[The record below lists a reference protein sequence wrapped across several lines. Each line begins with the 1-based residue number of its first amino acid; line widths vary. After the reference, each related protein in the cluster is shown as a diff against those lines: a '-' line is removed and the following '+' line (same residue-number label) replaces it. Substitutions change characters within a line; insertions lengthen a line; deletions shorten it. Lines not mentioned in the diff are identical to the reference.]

1 MGKFFSVLI
10 TVFIFVIVLIFGGA
24 FYIVNESEQVVIT
37 QFGKPVGSP
46 ITTPGLK
53 LKKPFL
59 ETANYFDKRFIAW
72 DGEPK
77 QVSTRDKRFINI
89 NTYARWRI
97 SDPLQYAKRLFDESK
112 ALTRLGS
119 VLEGA
124 TQNAI
129 ANHDLIELVR
139 SSNRDYVSG
148 QVNSDEKSNKEKAI
162 IKSGRDELTKEILA
176 LAKESTKDLGIEI
189 LDFKFK
195 RINYVPEVRQKV
207 YERMISERK
216 RIAEEF
222 RSQGAGESARINGQ
236 KDRDLKEI
244 TSDAYRRSQ
253 EIKGKADGEAAN
265 IYAGAYNKNPS
276 FYRFMRTMEI
286 YRETLDDETVLVLST
301 EGEFLKYLGTT
312 KWLKIM

>member
-1 MGKFFSVLI
+1 MGKLI
-10 TVFIFVIVLIFGGA
+10 SVFITIGIIAILFIFGGV

-37 QFGKPVGSP
+37 QFGKPVGDP

-59 ETANYFDKRFIAW
+59 ETANYFDKRFLAW
-72 DGEPK
+72 DGAPK

-139 SSNRDYVSG
+139 SSNRDYAA
-148 QVNSDEKSNKEKAI
+148 NKADSDQSKKDKAI
-162 IKSGRDELTKEILA
+162 IESGRDALTKEILE
-176 LAKESTKDLGIEI
+176 LAKGSTSDLGIEI

-195 RINYVPEVRQKV
+195 RINYVPEVRKKV

-222 RSQGAGESARINGQ
+222 RSQGAGESARISGQ

-253 EIKGKADGEAAN
+253 EIKGKSDADAAN
-265 IYAGAYNKNPS
+265 IYAAAYNKDPD

-286 YRETLDDETVLVLST
+286 YKETLDEGTVLVLST
-301 EGEFLKYLGTT
+301 DGEFLKYLGSS
-312 KWLKIM
+312 K

>member
-1 MGKFFSVLI
+1 MGKLI
-10 TVFIFVIVLIFGGA
+10 SIIVTVGIFAAVLIFGGA

-37 QFGKPVGSP
+37 QFGKPVGDP

-53 LKKPFL
+53 IKTPFL
-59 ETANYFDKRFIAW
+59 ETANYFDKRFLAW

-77 QVSTRDKRFINI
+77 QVSTRDKRIINI

-97 SDPLQYAKRLFDESK
+97 SDPLQYAKSLSDESRAK
-112 ALTRLGS
+112 NRIGS

-129 ANHDLIELVR
+129 AKHDLIELVR
-139 SSNRDYVSG
+139 TTNRDYI
-148 QVNSDEKSNKEKAI
+148 VNNEDTNDQSSKEKTV
-162 IKSGRDELTKEILA
+162 IKSGRDELTREILEI
-176 LAKESTKDLGIEI
+176 AKSSTSELGIEI
-189 LDFKFK
+189 LDFQFK
-195 RINYVPEVRQKV
+195 RINYVPEVRKKV
-207 YERMISERK
+207 YERMVSERK

-222 RSQGAGESARINGQ
+222 RSQGAGESARISGQ

-253 EIKGKADGEAAN
+253 EIKGKADAKAAN
-265 IYAGAYNKNPS
+265 IYAAAYNKDPA

-286 YRETLDDETVLVLST
+286 YGETLDKETILVLST
-301 EGEFLKYLGTT
+301 EGDFLKYLGSV
-312 KWLKIM
+312 K

>member
-1 MGKFFSVLI
+1 MGKFFGVII
-10 TVFIFVIVLIFGGA
+10 TIGIISILLIFGGA
-24 FYIVNESEQVVIT
+24 FYIVTESEQVVIT
-37 QFGKPVGSP
+37 QFGKPVGDP
-46 ITTPGLK
+46 ITSPGLK
-53 LKKPFL
+53 IKKPFL
-59 ETANYFDKRFIAW
+59 ETANYFDKRFLAW

-139 SSNRDYVSG
+139 SSNREYLANNVDNE
-148 QVNSDEKSNKEKAI
+148 QQSNKDKAI
-162 IKSGRDELTKEILA
+162 IKSGRDELTKEILE
-176 LAKESTKDLGIEI
+176 LAKESTFDLGIEI
-189 LDFKFK
+189 LDFQFK
-195 RINYVPEVRQKV
+195 RINYVPEVRKKV

-222 RSQGAGESARINGQ
+222 RSQGAGESARISGQ

-253 EIKGKADGEAAN
+253 EIKGKADAEAAN
-265 IYAGAYNKNPS
+265 IYAAAYNKDAS

-286 YRETLDDETVLVLST
+286 YKEALDKETVLVLST
-301 EGEFLKYLGTT
+301 DGDFLRYLSTR
-312 KWLKIM
+312 K

>member
-1 MGKFFSVLI
+1 MGKFFGAFI
-10 TVFIFVIVLIFGGA
+10 TIGIIVIVLIFGGA

-37 QFGKPVGSP
+37 QFGKPVGDP
-46 ITTPGLK
+46 VTEPGLK
-53 LKKPFL
+53 IKKPFL
-59 ETANYFDKRFIAW
+59 ETANYFDKRFLAW

-139 SSNRDYVSG
+139 SSNREYVGDNEEDNEQS
-148 QVNSDEKSNKEKAI
+148 SKEKTI
-162 IKSGRDELTKEILA
+162 IKNGRDELTREILN

-189 LDFKFK
+189 LDFQFK
-195 RINYVPEVRQKV
+195 RINYVPEVRSKV

-222 RSQGAGESARINGQ
+222 RSQGAGEAARISGQ

-253 EIKGKADGEAAN
+253 EIKGRADAKAAN
-265 IYAGAYNKNPS
+265 IYAAAYNKDPS
-276 FYRFMRTMEI
+276 FYRFMKTMEV
-286 YRETLDDETVLVLST
+286 YKKTLDKETVLVLST
-301 EGEFLKYLGTT
+301 DGEFLKYLS
-312 KWLKIM
+312 LKNEK

>member
-1 MGKFFSVLI
+1 MGKLI
-10 TVFIFVIVLIFGGA
+10 SIIVTVGIFAALLIFGGA

-37 QFGKPVGSP
+37 QFGKPVGDP

-53 LKKPFL
+53 IKTPFL
-59 ETANYFDKRFIAW
+59 ETANYFDKRFLAW

-97 SDPLQYAKRLFDESK
+97 SDPLQYAKSLSDESRAK
-112 ALTRLGS
+112 NRIGS

-129 ANHDLIELVR
+129 AKHDLIELVR
-139 SSNRDYVSG
+139 TTNRDYI
-148 QVNSDEKSNKEKAI
+148 VNNEDTNDQSSKEKTV
-162 IKSGRDELTKEILA
+162 IKSGRDELTREILEI
-176 LAKESTKDLGIEI
+176 AKSSTSELGIEI
-189 LDFKFK
+189 LDFQFK
-195 RINYVPEVRQKV
+195 RINYVPEVRKKV
-207 YERMISERK
+207 YERMVSERK

-222 RSQGAGESARINGQ
+222 RSQGAGESARISGQ

-253 EIKGKADGEAAN
+253 EIKGKADAKAAN
-265 IYAGAYNKNPS
+265 IYAAAYNKDPA

-286 YRETLDDETVLVLST
+286 YGETLDKETILVLST
-301 EGEFLKYLGTT
+301 EGDFLKYLGSV
-312 KWLKIM
+312 K

>member
-1 MGKFFSVLI
+1 MGKFFSVII
-10 TVFIFVIVLIFGGA
+10 TIGIISILLIFGGA
-24 FYIVNESEQVVIT
+24 FYIVTESEQVVIT
-37 QFGKPVGSP
+37 QFGKPVGDP
-46 ITTPGLK
+46 ITSPGLK
-53 LKKPFL
+53 IKKPFL
-59 ETANYFDKRFIAW
+59 ETANYFDKRFLAW

-139 SSNRDYVSG
+139 SSNREYLANNVDNE
-148 QVNSDEKSNKEKAI
+148 QQSNKDKAI
-162 IKSGRDELTKEILA
+162 IKSGRDELTKEILE
-176 LAKESTKDLGIEI
+176 LAKESTSDLGIEI
-189 LDFKFK
+189 LDFQFK
-195 RINYVPEVRQKV
+195 RINYVPEVRKKV

-222 RSQGAGESARINGQ
+222 RSQGAGESARISGQ

-253 EIKGKADGEAAN
+253 EIKGKADAEAAN
-265 IYAGAYNKNPS
+265 IYAAAYNKDAS

-286 YRETLDDETVLVLST
+286 YKEALDKETVLVLST
-301 EGEFLKYLGTT
+301 DGDFLKYLSTR
-312 KWLKIM
+312 K

>member
-1 MGKFFSVLI
+1 M
-10 TVFIFVIVLIFGGA
+10 
-24 FYIVNESEQVVIT
+24 IT
-37 QFGKPVGSP
+37 QFGKPIGDPV
-46 ITTPGLK
+46 TTPGLK
-53 LKKPFL
+53 IKKPFL
-59 ETANYFDKRFIAW
+59 ETANYFDKRFLAW

-139 SSNRDYVSG
+139 SSNREYIGNNEEDNEQS
-148 QVNSDEKSNKEKAI
+148 SKEKTI
-162 IKSGRDELTKEILA
+162 IKNGRDELTREILN

-189 LDFKFK
+189 LDFQFK
-195 RINYVPEVRQKV
+195 RINYVPEVRSKV

-222 RSQGAGESARINGQ
+222 RSQGAGEAARISGQ

-253 EIKGKADGEAAN
+253 EIKGKADAKAAN
-265 IYAGAYNKNPS
+265 IYAAAYNKDPS
-276 FYRFMRTMEI
+276 FYRFMKTMEV
-286 YRETLDDETVLVLST
+286 YKKTLDKETVLVLST
-301 EGEFLKYLGTT
+301 DGEFLKYLGSI
-312 KWLKIM
+312 K

>member
-10 TVFIFVIVLIFGGA
+10 TVFIFAIVLIFGGA

-37 QFGKPVGSP
+37 QFGKPVGNP
-46 ITTPGLK
+46 IITPGLK

-139 SSNRDYVSG
+139 SSNRTYVSG
-148 QVNSDEKSNKEKAI
+148 QENSDEKSNKEKAI

-176 LAKESTKDLGIEI
+176 LAKESTSDLGIEI

-222 RSQGAGESARINGQ
+222 RSQGAGESARISGQ

-253 EIKGKADGEAAN
+253 EIKGRADGEAAN

-312 KWLKIM
+312 K

>member
-1 MGKFFSVLI
+1 MGKFFSVII
-10 TVFIFVIVLIFGGA
+10 TIGIISILLIFGGA

-37 QFGKPVGSP
+37 QFGKPVGDP
-46 ITTPGLK
+46 VTTPGLK

-59 ETANYFDKRFIAW
+59 ETANYFDKRFLAW

-139 SSNRDYVSG
+139 SSNREYLANNADNE
-148 QVNSDEKSNKEKAI
+148 QQSNKDKAI
-162 IKSGRDELTKEILA
+162 IKSGRDELTKEILE
-176 LAKESTKDLGIEI
+176 LAKESTSDLGIEI
-189 LDFKFK
+189 LDFQFK
-195 RINYVPEVRQKV
+195 RINYVPEVRKKV

-222 RSQGAGESARINGQ
+222 RSQGAGESARISGQ

-253 EIKGKADGEAAN
+253 EIKGKADAEAAN
-265 IYAGAYNKNPS
+265 IYAAAYNKDAS

-286 YRETLDDETVLVLST
+286 YKEALDKETVLVLST
-301 EGEFLKYLGTT
+301 DGEFLKYLSTT
-312 KWLKIM
+312 K

>member
-222 RSQGAGESARINGQ
+222 RSQGAGESARISGQ

-253 EIKGKADGEAAN
+253 EIKGRADGEAAN

-312 KWLKIM
+312 K

>member
-1 MGKFFSVLI
+1 MGKFISILI
-10 TVFIFVIVLIFGGA
+10 AIAAIAFLLIVGGA

-37 QFGKPVGSP
+37 QFGKPVGDP

-53 LKKPFL
+53 IKKPFL
-59 ETANYFDKRFIAW
+59 ETANYFDKRFLAW

-139 SSNRDYVSG
+139 SSNRDYVSNN
-148 QVNSDEKSNKEKAI
+148 VDSDQSK
-162 IKSGRDELTKEILA
+162 
-176 LAKESTKDLGIEI
+176 
-189 LDFKFK
+189 
-195 RINYVPEVRQKV
+195 Q
-207 YERMISERK
+207 
-216 RIAEEF
+216 
-222 RSQGAGESARINGQ
+222 
-236 KDRDLKEI
+236 
-244 TSDAYRRSQ
+244 
-253 EIKGKADGEAAN
+253 
-265 IYAGAYNKNPS
+265 
-276 FYRFMRTMEI
+276 
-286 YRETLDDETVLVLST
+286 
-301 EGEFLKYLGTT
+301 
-312 KWLKIM
+312 

>member
-1 MGKFFSVLI
+1 MGKLFSILI

-37 QFGKPVGSP
+37 QFGKPVGNP

-53 LKKPFL
+53 IKKPFL

-139 SSNRDYVSG
+139 SSNRDYVSA
-148 QVNSDEKSNKEKAI
+148 QENSDEKSNKEKAI
-162 IKSGRDELTKEILA
+162 IKSGRDEITKEILA

-253 EIKGKADGEAAN
+253 EIKGRADGEAAN

-286 YRETLDDETVLVLST
+286 YKETLDDETVLVLST
-301 EGEFLKYLGTT
+301 EGEFLKFLGTT
-312 KWLKIM
+312 K

>member
-1 MGKFFSVLI
+1 MGKFFSAFI
-10 TVFIFVIVLIFGGA
+10 TIGIIVIVLVFGGV

-37 QFGKPVGSP
+37 QFGKPIGDPV
-46 ITTPGLK
+46 TTPGLK
-53 LKKPFL
+53 IKKPFL
-59 ETANYFDKRFIAW
+59 ETANYFDKRFLAW

-139 SSNRDYVSG
+139 SSNREYIGNNEEDNEQS
-148 QVNSDEKSNKEKAI
+148 SKEKTI
-162 IKSGRDELTKEILA
+162 IKNGRDELTREILN
-176 LAKESTKDLGIEI
+176 LAKKSTEDLGIEI
-189 LDFKFK
+189 LDFQFK
-195 RINYVPEVRQKV
+195 RINYVPEVRKKV

-222 RSQGAGESARINGQ
+222 RSQGAGQAARISGQ

-253 EIKGKADGEAAN
+253 EIKGRADAKAAN
-265 IYAGAYNKNPS
+265 IYAAAYNKDPS
-276 FYRFMRTMEI
+276 FYRFMKTMEV
-286 YRETLDDETVLVLST
+286 YKKTLDKETVLVLST
-301 EGEFLKYLGTT
+301 DGEFLKYLS
-312 KWLKIM
+312 LKNEK

>member
-1 MGKFFSVLI
+1 MGKFFSAFI
-10 TVFIFVIVLIFGGA
+10 TIGIIVIVLIFGGV

-37 QFGKPVGSP
+37 QFGKPIGDPV
-46 ITTPGLK
+46 TTPGLK
-53 LKKPFL
+53 IKKPFL
-59 ETANYFDKRFIAW
+59 ETANYFDKRFLAW

-139 SSNRDYVSG
+139 SSNREYIGNNEEDNEQS
-148 QVNSDEKSNKEKAI
+148 SKEKTI
-162 IKSGRDELTKEILA
+162 IKNGRDELTREILN

-189 LDFKFK
+189 LDFQFK
-195 RINYVPEVRQKV
+195 RINYVPEVRSKV

-222 RSQGAGESARINGQ
+222 RSQGAGQAARISGQ

-253 EIKGKADGEAAN
+253 EIKGRADAKAAN
-265 IYAGAYNKNPS
+265 IYAAAYNKDPS
-276 FYRFMRTMEI
+276 FYRFMKTMEV
-286 YRETLDDETVLVLST
+286 YKKTLDKETVLVLST
-301 EGEFLKYLGTT
+301 DGEFLKYLS
-312 KWLKIM
+312 LKNEK

>member
-1 MGKFFSVLI
+1 M
-10 TVFIFVIVLIFGGA
+10 
-24 FYIVNESEQVVIT
+24 IT
-37 QFGKPVGSP
+37 QFGKPIGDPV
-46 ITTPGLK
+46 TTPGLK
-53 LKKPFL
+53 IKKPFL
-59 ETANYFDKRFIAW
+59 ETANYFDKRFLAW

-139 SSNRDYVSG
+139 SSNREYIGNNEEDNEQS
-148 QVNSDEKSNKEKAI
+148 SKEKTI
-162 IKSGRDELTKEILA
+162 IKNGRDELTREILE
-176 LAKESTKDLGIEI
+176 LAKNSTKDLGIEI
-189 LDFKFK
+189 LDFQFK
-195 RINYVPEVRQKV
+195 RINYVPEVRKKV

-222 RSQGAGESARINGQ
+222 RSQGAGQAARISGQ

-253 EIKGKADGEAAN
+253 EIKGKADAKAAN
-265 IYAGAYNKNPS
+265 IYAAAYNKDPS
-276 FYRFMRTMEI
+276 FYRFMKTMEV
-286 YRETLDDETVLVLST
+286 YRITLDKETVLVLST
-301 EGEFLKYLGTT
+301 DGEFLKYLGSI
-312 KWLKIM
+312 K

>member
-1 MGKFFSVLI
+1 MGKLI
-10 TVFIFVIVLIFGGA
+10 SIIVTVGIFAAVLIFGGA

-37 QFGKPVGSP
+37 QFGKPVGDP

-53 LKKPFL
+53 IKTPFL
-59 ETANYFDKRFIAW
+59 ETANYFDKRFVAW

-97 SDPLQYAKRLFDESK
+97 SDPLQYAKSLSDESRAK
-112 ALTRLGS
+112 NRIGS

-129 ANHDLIELVR
+129 AKHDLIELVR
-139 SSNRDYVSG
+139 TTNRDYI
-148 QVNSDEKSNKEKAI
+148 VNNEDTNDQSSKEKTV
-162 IKSGRDELTKEILA
+162 IKSGRDELTREILEI
-176 LAKESTKDLGIEI
+176 AKSSTSELGIEI
-189 LDFKFK
+189 LDFQFK
-195 RINYVPEVRQKV
+195 RINYVPEVRKKV
-207 YERMISERK
+207 YERMVSERK

-222 RSQGAGESARINGQ
+222 RSQGAGESARISGQ

-253 EIKGKADGEAAN
+253 EIKGKADAKAAN
-265 IYAGAYNKNPS
+265 IYAAAYNKDPA

-286 YRETLDDETVLVLST
+286 YGETLDKETILVLST
-301 EGEFLKYLGTT
+301 EGDFLKYLGSV
-312 KWLKIM
+312 K

>member
-1 MGKFFSVLI
+1 MGKFFSAFI
-10 TVFIFVIVLIFGGA
+10 TIGIIVIVLVFGGV

-37 QFGKPVGSP
+37 QFGKPIGDPV
-46 ITTPGLK
+46 TTPGLK
-53 LKKPFL
+53 IKKPFL
-59 ETANYFDKRFIAW
+59 ETANYFDKRFLAW

-139 SSNRDYVSG
+139 SSNREYIGNNEEDNEQS
-148 QVNSDEKSNKEKAI
+148 SKEKTI
-162 IKSGRDELTKEILA
+162 IKNGRDELTREILN
-176 LAKESTKDLGIEI
+176 LAKTSTTDLGIEI
-189 LDFKFK
+189 LDFQFK
-195 RINYVPEVRQKV
+195 RINYVPEVRKKV

-222 RSQGAGESARINGQ
+222 RSQGAGQAARISGQ

-253 EIKGKADGEAAN
+253 EIKGRADAKAAN
-265 IYAGAYNKNPS
+265 IYAAAYNKDPA
-276 FYRFMRTMEI
+276 FYRFMKTMEV
-286 YRETLDDETVLVLST
+286 YKKTLDKETVLVLST
-301 EGEFLKYLGTT
+301 DGEFLKYLS
-312 KWLKIM
+312 LKNEK

>member
-1 MGKFFSVLI
+1 MGKFFSA
-10 TVFIFVIVLIFGGA
+10 FIIIGIIVIVLVFGGV

-37 QFGKPVGSP
+37 QFGKPIGDP

-53 LKKPFL
+53 IKKPFL
-59 ETANYFDKRFIAW
+59 ETANYFDKRFLAW

-139 SSNRDYVSG
+139 SSNREYMGNNEEDNEQS
-148 QVNSDEKSNKEKAI
+148 SKEKTI
-162 IKSGRDELTKEILA
+162 IKNGRDELTREILN
-176 LAKESTKDLGIEI
+176 LAQNSTKDLGIEI
-189 LDFKFK
+189 LDFQFK
-195 RINYVPEVRQKV
+195 RINYVPEVRSKV

-222 RSQGAGESARINGQ
+222 RSQGAGQAARISGQ

-253 EIKGKADGEAAN
+253 EIKGRADAKAAN
-265 IYAGAYNKNPS
+265 IYAAAYNKDPA
-276 FYRFMRTMEI
+276 FYRFMKTMEV
-286 YRETLDDETVLVLST
+286 YKTTLDKETVLVLST
-301 EGEFLKYLGTT
+301 DGEFLKYLS
-312 KWLKIM
+312 LKNEK

>member
-1 MGKFFSVLI
+1 MGKFLS
-10 TVFIFVIVLIFGGA
+10 VFITIGIIAAVLIFGGV

-37 QFGKPVGSP
+37 QFGKPVGDP

-53 LKKPFL
+53 MKTPFL
-59 ETANYFDKRFIAW
+59 ETANYFDKRFLAW

-97 SDPLQYAKRLFDESK
+97 SDPLQYAKSLSDESR
-112 ALTRLGS
+112 AQTRLGS

-129 ANHDLIELVR
+129 AKHDLIELVR
-139 SSNRDYVSG
+139 SSNRDYVINNEETNEQS
-148 QVNSDEKSNKEKAI
+148 SKEKTV
-162 IKSGRDELTKEILA
+162 IKSGRDELTKEILE
-176 LAKESTKDLGIEI
+176 LAKNSTKELGIEI
-189 LDFKFK
+189 LDFQFK
-195 RINYVPEVRQKV
+195 RINYVPEVRKKV
-207 YERMISERK
+207 YERMVSERK

-222 RSQGAGESARINGQ
+222 RSQGAGESARISGQ

-244 TSDAYRRSQ
+244 TSDAYRRAQ
-253 EIKGKADGEAAN
+253 EIKGKADAEAAN
-265 IYAGAYNKNPS
+265 IYAAAYNRDPA

-286 YRETLDDETVLVLST
+286 YGETLDKETILVLST
-301 EGEFLKYLGTT
+301 ESEFLKYLSTT
-312 KWLKIM
+312 K

>member
-1 MGKFFSVLI
+1 MGKFFSA
-10 TVFIFVIVLIFGGA
+10 FIIIGIIVIVLVFGGV

-37 QFGKPVGSP
+37 QFGKPIGDP

-53 LKKPFL
+53 IKKPFL
-59 ETANYFDKRFIAW
+59 ETANYFDKRFLAW

-139 SSNRDYVSG
+139 SSNREYMGNNEEDNEQS
-148 QVNSDEKSNKEKAI
+148 SKEKTI
-162 IKSGRDELTKEILA
+162 IKNGRDELTREILN
-176 LAKESTKDLGIEI
+176 LAQKSTKDLGIEI
-189 LDFKFK
+189 LDFQFK
-195 RINYVPEVRQKV
+195 RINYVPEVRSKV

-222 RSQGAGESARINGQ
+222 RSQGAGQAARISGQ

-253 EIKGKADGEAAN
+253 EIKGRADAKAAN
-265 IYAGAYNKNPS
+265 IYAAAYNKDPA
-276 FYRFMRTMEI
+276 FYRFMKTMEV
-286 YRETLDDETVLVLST
+286 YKTTLDKETVLVLST
-301 EGEFLKYLGTT
+301 DGEFLKYLS
-312 KWLKIM
+312 LKNEK

>member
-10 TVFIFVIVLIFGGA
+10 TVFIFAIVLIFGGA

-37 QFGKPVGSP
+37 QFGKPVGNP

-148 QVNSDEKSNKEKAI
+148 EVNSDEKANKEKAI

-222 RSQGAGESARINGQ
+222 RSQGAGESARISGQ

-253 EIKGKADGEAAN
+253 EIKGRADGEAAN

-312 KWLKIM
+312 K

>member
-37 QFGKPVGSP
+37 QFGKPVGNP
-46 ITTPGLK
+46 ITSPGLK

-139 SSNRDYVSG
+139 SSNRTYVSG
-148 QVNSDEKSNKEKAI
+148 QENSDEKSNKEKAI

-176 LAKESTKDLGIEI
+176 LAKESTSDLGIEI

-222 RSQGAGESARINGQ
+222 RSQGAGESARISGQ

-253 EIKGKADGEAAN
+253 EIKGRADGEAAN

-286 YRETLDDETVLVLST
+286 YREALDDETVLVLST
-301 EGEFLKYLGTT
+301 EGEFLKYLGT
-312 KWLKIM
+312 KND

>member
-10 TVFIFVIVLIFGGA
+10 TIFIFVIVLIFGGA

-312 KWLKIM
+312 K

>member
-10 TVFIFVIVLIFGGA
+10 TVFIFAIVLIFGGA

-37 QFGKPVGSP
+37 QFGKPVGDP

-139 SSNRDYVSG
+139 SSNRTYVSG
-148 QVNSDEKSNKEKAI
+148 QENSDEKSNKEKAI

-222 RSQGAGESARINGQ
+222 RSQGAGESARISGQ

-312 KWLKIM
+312 K

>member
-1 MGKFFSVLI
+1 MGKLI
-10 TVFIFVIVLIFGGA
+10 SIIVTVGIFAAVLIFGGA

-37 QFGKPVGSP
+37 QFGKPVGDP

-53 LKKPFL
+53 IKTPFL
-59 ETANYFDKRFIAW
+59 ETANYFDKRFLAW

-97 SDPLQYAKRLFDESK
+97 SDPLQYAKSLSDESRAK
-112 ALTRLGS
+112 NRIGS

-129 ANHDLIELVR
+129 AKHDLIELVR
-139 SSNRDYVSG
+139 TTNRDYI
-148 QVNSDEKSNKEKAI
+148 VNNEDTNDQSSKEKTV
-162 IKSGRDELTKEILA
+162 IKSGRDELTREILEI
-176 LAKESTKDLGIEI
+176 AKSSTSELGIEI
-189 LDFKFK
+189 LDFQFK
-195 RINYVPEVRQKV
+195 RINYVPEVRKKV
-207 YERMISERK
+207 YERMVSERK

-222 RSQGAGESARINGQ
+222 RSQGAGESARISGQ

-253 EIKGKADGEAAN
+253 EIKGKADAKAAN
-265 IYAGAYNKNPS
+265 IYAAAYNKDPA

-286 YRETLDDETVLVLST
+286 YERL
-301 EGEFLKYLGTT
+301 
-312 KWLKIM
+312 

>member
-1 MGKFFSVLI
+1 MGKLI
-10 TVFIFVIVLIFGGA
+10 SIIVTVGIFAAVLIFGGA

-37 QFGKPVGSP
+37 QFGKPVGDP

-53 LKKPFL
+53 IKTPFL
-59 ETANYFDKRFIAW
+59 ETANYFDKRFLAW

-97 SDPLQYAKRLFDESK
+97 SDPLQYAKSLSDESRAK
-112 ALTRLGS
+112 NRIGS

-129 ANHDLIELVR
+129 AKHDLIELVR
-139 SSNRDYVSG
+139 TTNRDYI
-148 QVNSDEKSNKEKAI
+148 VNNEDTNDQSSKEKTL
-162 IKSGRDELTKEILA
+162 IKSGRDELTREILEI
-176 LAKESTKDLGIEI
+176 AKSSTSELGIEI
-189 LDFKFK
+189 LDFQFK
-195 RINYVPEVRQKV
+195 RINYVPEVRKKV
-207 YERMISERK
+207 YERMVSERK

-222 RSQGAGESARINGQ
+222 RSQGAGESARISGQ

-253 EIKGKADGEAAN
+253 EIKGKADAKAAN
-265 IYAGAYNKNPS
+265 IYAAAYNKDPA

-286 YRETLDDETVLVLST
+286 YGETLDKETILVLST
-301 EGEFLKYLGTT
+301 EGDFLKYLGAV
-312 KWLKIM
+312 K

>member
-1 MGKFFSVLI
+1 MGKFISAFI
-10 TVFIFVIVLIFGGA
+10 TIGIIVIVIVFGGV

-37 QFGKPVGSP
+37 QFGKPIGDPV
-46 ITTPGLK
+46 TTPGLK
-53 LKKPFL
+53 IKKPFL
-59 ETANYFDKRFIAW
+59 ETANYFDKRFLAW

-139 SSNRDYVSG
+139 SSNREYVGNNEEDNQQS
-148 QVNSDEKSNKEKAI
+148 SKEKTI
-162 IKSGRDELTKEILA
+162 IKNGRDELTREILN
-176 LAKESTKDLGIEI
+176 LAKKSTKDLGIEI
-189 LDFKFK
+189 LDFQFK
-195 RINYVPEVRQKV
+195 RINYVPEVRSKV

-222 RSQGAGESARINGQ
+222 RSQGAGQAARISGQ

-253 EIKGKADGEAAN
+253 EIKGRADAKAAN
-265 IYAGAYNKNPS
+265 IYAAAYNKDPS
-276 FYRFMRTMEI
+276 FYRFMKTMEV
-286 YRETLDDETVLVLST
+286 YKKTLDKETVLVLST
-301 EGEFLKYLGTT
+301 DGEFLKYLS
-312 KWLKIM
+312 LKNEK

>member
-37 QFGKPVGSP
+37 QFGKPVGNP

-222 RSQGAGESARINGQ
+222 RSQGAGESARISGQ

-312 KWLKIM
+312 K

>member
-1 MGKFFSVLI
+1 MGKLISIII
-10 TVFIFVIVLIFGGA
+10 TVGIFAAVLIFGGA

-37 QFGKPVGSP
+37 QFGKPVGDP

-53 LKKPFL
+53 IKTPFL
-59 ETANYFDKRFIAW
+59 ETANYFDKRFLAW

-97 SDPLQYAKRLFDESK
+97 SDPLQYAKSLSDESRAK
-112 ALTRLGS
+112 NRIGS

-129 ANHDLIELVR
+129 AKHDLIELVR
-139 SSNRDYVSG
+139 TTNRDYI
-148 QVNSDEKSNKEKAI
+148 VNNEDTNDQSSKEKTV
-162 IKSGRDELTKEILA
+162 IKSGRDELTREILEI
-176 LAKESTKDLGIEI
+176 AKSSTSELGIEI
-189 LDFKFK
+189 LDFQFK
-195 RINYVPEVRQKV
+195 RINYVPEVRKKV
-207 YERMISERK
+207 YERMVSERK

-222 RSQGAGESARINGQ
+222 RSQGAGESARISGQ

-253 EIKGKADGEAAN
+253 EIKGKADAKAAN
-265 IYAGAYNKNPS
+265 IYAAAYNKDPA

-286 YRETLDDETVLVLST
+286 YGETLDKETILVLST
-301 EGEFLKYLGTT
+301 EGDFLKYLGSV
-312 KWLKIM
+312 K